1 MVLLTMSRA
10 RTDMLILSPSFQ
22 ACSNTKELSEM
33 FSILIHWFSRL
44 FLLAMDKQGEAVVIW
59 PVDGTVKEVMTS
71 DDGTANE
78 VMTLVDG
85 TVNDVMISERLR
97 LVFVPVAVSLDNSL
111 TGTVEFSFAI
121 VVSSLV
127 KFSVENIAVLLSSFK
142 FIVVLKL
149 SVESVSVVVSVL
161 MLFST
166 LVPMSGDVYDI

>member
-10 RTDMLILSPSFQ
+10 RTDMFILSPSFQ
-22 ACSNTKELSEM
+22 ACSNTKKLSEM

-59 PVDGTVKEVMTS
+59 PVGGTVKEVMTS
-71 DDGTANE
+71 DDGANE

-97 LVFVPVAVSLDNSL
+97 LVFVSVAVSLDNSL
-111 TGTVEFSFAI
+111 TGTVEFSFATE
-121 VVSSLV
+121 VSSLV
-127 KFSVENIAVLLSSFK
+127 KFSVENVAVLLFSFK

-149 SVESVSVVVSVL
+149 SVESISVVVSVL